1 MNITKRLTL
10 CFSILIISLIATNT
24 FSIQSFSR
32 IGNDLLYFQKNTL
45 SSLDI
50 MNKEMLTV
58 TLVRSQMYLHGLTQ
72 DATEM
77 EKIKERTFQIYD
89 ELCDMQKKYISEL
102 VSDQHDLEVSKK
114 TYEELKKFRSVME
127 QYFQLSEKNNLENI
141 TSVMSQDGIVGGT
154 INKLV
159 NDFTYQS
166 NYNSLLVD
174 KLSTSTNEFL
184 KHSMIISIVFVF
196 IAIAFL
202 GVFGLLT
209 VLNIRNRLNTM
220 KNEMTS
226 ICEGLDFSRNIEIGR
241 QDEIGLA
248 IKAFN
253 TLICRVS
260 ESLLLVRSASFSVSK
275 VTDNLSNGNTEL
287 STRTEAQAAAV
298 IETAASMEE
307 LSSTVKQN
315 AHNAHYAS
323 ELAITASDNAIKGG
337 DVVTATI
344 SIMKDISESSDRIAE
359 ITSVINDIAFQTN
372 ILALNAAVEAARAG
386 EQGRGFAVVAGEVRS
401 LAQRC
406 GQASKE
412 IKQLI
417 EESVSL
423 VNNGTHQADLAGKT
437 MDNIVNSVMMVKDL
451 MQEIAIA
458 SDEQNQGINQI
469 AIAMNEMDTTTQH
482 NAYLV
487 QESSSS
493 IASLLEQ
500 ASTLNKMVDAFQL
513 SHEKNYVP
521 LSDENSQSRNQFT
534 KPLNNVKTSWE
545 SF

>member
-10 CFSILIISLIATNT
+10 CFSILIISLIATNA

-32 IGNDLLYFQKNTL
+32 IGKDLLYFQKNTL

-50 MNKEMLTV
+50 MNKEMLKV

-72 DATEM
+72 DAGEM
-77 EKIKERTFQIYD
+77 HKIKEKTFEIYD
-89 ELCDMQKKYISEL
+89 ELCGMQKKYISEL
-102 VSDQHDLEVSKK
+102 VSDQHDLEVSNK

-127 QYFQLSEKNNLENI
+127 QYFELSEKNNLETI
-141 TSVMSQDGIVGGT
+141 TSVMSPGGVVGDA

-184 KHSMIISIVFVF
+184 KHSMIISIVLVL
-196 IAIAFL
+196 IAIIVL

-209 VLNIRNRLNTM
+209 VLNIRKRLNTM
-220 KNEMTS
+220 KNEMTY

-248 IKAFN
+248 IRAFN
-253 TLICRVS
+253 TLINRVS
-260 ESLLLVRSASFSVSK
+260 ESLFLVRSASFSVSK
-275 VTDNLSNGNTEL
+275 STDNLSNGNVEL
-287 STRTEAQAAAV
+287 STRTEAQSTAV

-323 ELAITASDNAIKGG
+323 ELAIAASDNAIKGG

-500 ASTLNKMVDAFQL
+500 ASTLNKMVEAFQL
-513 SHEKNYVP
+513 PHEKISVP
-521 LSDENSQSRNQFT
+521 LSDENTITRAPV
-534 KPLNNVKTSWE
+534 KKTSNDKQLWE

>member
-10 CFSILIISLIATNT
+10 CFSILIISLIATNA

-32 IGNDLLYFQKNTL
+32 IGKDLLYFQKNTL

-50 MNKEMLTV
+50 MNKEMLKV

-72 DATEM
+72 DAGEM
-77 EKIKERTFQIYD
+77 HKIKEKTFEIYD
-89 ELCDMQKKYISEL
+89 ELCGMQKKYISEL
-102 VSDQHDLEVSKK
+102 VSDQHDLEVSNK
-114 TYEELKKFRSVME
+114 TYEELKKFRSIME
-127 QYFQLSEKNNLENI
+127 QYFELSEKNNLETI
-141 TSVMSQDGIVGGT
+141 TSVMSPGGVVGDA

-166 NYNSLLVD
+166 NYNRLLVD

-184 KHSMIISIVFVF
+184 KHSMIISIVLVL
-196 IAIAFL
+196 IAIIVL

-209 VLNIRNRLNTM
+209 VLNIRKRLNTM
-220 KNEMTS
+220 KNEMTY

-248 IKAFN
+248 IRAFN
-253 TLICRVS
+253 TLINRVS
-260 ESLLLVRSASFSVSK
+260 ESLFLVRSASFSVSK
-275 VTDNLSNGNTEL
+275 STDNLSNGNVEL
-287 STRTEAQAAAV
+287 STRTEAQSTAV

-323 ELAITASDNAIKGG
+323 ELAIAASDNAIKGG

-500 ASTLNKMVDAFQL
+500 ASTLNKMVEAFQL
-513 SHEKNYVP
+513 PHEKISVP
-521 LSDENSQSRNQFT
+521 LSDENTITRAPV
-534 KPLNNVKTSWE
+534 KKTSNDKQLWE

>member
-10 CFSILIISLIATNT
+10 CFSILIISLIATNA

-32 IGNDLLYFQKNTL
+32 IGKDLLYFQKNTL

-50 MNKEMLTV
+50 MNKDMLKV

-72 DATEM
+72 DAGEM
-77 EKIKERTFQIYD
+77 HKIKEKTFEIYD
-89 ELCDMQKKYISEL
+89 ELCGMQKKYISEL
-102 VSDQHDLEVSKK
+102 VSDQHDLEVSNK
-114 TYEELKKFRSVME
+114 TYEDLKKFRSIME
-127 QYFQLSEKNNLENI
+127 QYFELSEKNNLETI
-141 TSVMSQDGIVGGT
+141 TSVMSPGGVVGDA

-166 NYNSLLVD
+166 NYNRLLVD

-184 KHSMIISIVFVF
+184 KHSMIISIVLVL
-196 IAIAFL
+196 IAIIVL

-209 VLNIRNRLNTM
+209 VLNIRKRLNTM
-220 KNEMTS
+220 KNEMTY

-248 IKAFN
+248 IRAFN
-253 TLICRVS
+253 TLINRVS
-260 ESLLLVRSASFSVSK
+260 ESLFLVRSASFSVSK
-275 VTDNLSNGNTEL
+275 STDNLSNGNVEL
-287 STRTEAQAAAV
+287 STRTEAQSTAV

-323 ELAITASDNAIKGG
+323 ELAIAASDNAIKGG

-500 ASTLNKMVDAFQL
+500 ASTLNKMVEAFQL
-513 SHEKNYVP
+513 PHEKISVP
-521 LSDENSQSRNQFT
+521 LSDENTITRAPV
-534 KPLNNVKTSWE
+534 KKTSNDKQLWE

>member
-1 MNITKRLTL
+1 
-10 CFSILIISLIATNT
+10 
-24 FSIQSFSR
+24 
-32 IGNDLLYFQKNTL
+32 
-45 SSLDI
+45 
-50 MNKEMLTV
+50 MLKV

-72 DATEM
+72 DAGEM
-77 EKIKERTFQIYD
+77 HKIKEKTFEIYD
-89 ELCDMQKKYISEL
+89 ELCGMQKKYISEL
-102 VSDQHDLEVSKK
+102 VSDQHDLEVSNK
-114 TYEELKKFRSVME
+114 TYEDLKKFRSIME
-127 QYFQLSEKNNLENI
+127 QYFELSEKNNLETI
-141 TSVMSQDGIVGGT
+141 TSVMSPGGVVGDA

-166 NYNSLLVD
+166 NYNRLLVD

-184 KHSMIISIVFVF
+184 KHSMIISIVLVL
-196 IAIAFL
+196 IAIIVL

-209 VLNIRNRLNTM
+209 VLNIRKRLNTM
-220 KNEMTS
+220 KNEMTY

-248 IKAFN
+248 IRAFN
-253 TLICRVS
+253 TLINRVS
-260 ESLLLVRSASFSVSK
+260 ESLFLVRSASFSVSK
-275 VTDNLSNGNTEL
+275 STDNLSNGNVEL
-287 STRTEAQAAAV
+287 STRTEAQSTAV

-323 ELAITASDNAIKGG
+323 ELAIAASDNAIKGG

-500 ASTLNKMVDAFQL
+500 ASTLNKMVEAFQL
-513 SHEKNYVP
+513 PHEKTSVP
-521 LSDENSQSRNQFT
+521 LSDENTITRAPV
-534 KPLNNVKTSWE
+534 KKTSNDKQLWE

>member
-10 CFSILIISLIATNT
+10 CFSILIISLIATNA

-32 IGNDLLYFQKNTL
+32 IGKDLLYFQKNTL

-50 MNKEMLTV
+50 MNKEMLKV

-72 DATEM
+72 DAGEM
-77 EKIKERTFQIYD
+77 HKIKEKTFEIYD
-89 ELCDMQKKYISEL
+89 ELCGMQKKYISEL
-102 VSDQHDLEVSKK
+102 VSDQHDLEVSNK

-127 QYFQLSEKNNLENI
+127 QYFELSEKNNLETI
-141 TSVMSQDGIVGGT
+141 TSVMSPGGVVGDA

-166 NYNSLLVD
+166 SYNSLLVD

-184 KHSMIISIVFVF
+184 KHSMIISIVLVL
-196 IAIAFL
+196 IAIIVL

-209 VLNIRNRLNTM
+209 VLNIRKRLNTM
-220 KNEMTS
+220 KNEMTY

-248 IKAFN
+248 IRAFN
-253 TLICRVS
+253 TLINRVS
-260 ESLLLVRSASFSVSK
+260 ESLFLVRSASFSVSK
-275 VTDNLSNGNTEL
+275 STDNLSNGNVEL
-287 STRTEAQAAAV
+287 STRTEAQSTAV

-323 ELAITASDNAIKGG
+323 ELAIAASDNAIKGG

-500 ASTLNKMVDAFQL
+500 ASTLNKMVEAFQL
-513 SHEKNYVP
+513 PHEKISVP
-521 LSDENSQSRNQFT
+521 LSDENTITRAPV
-534 KPLNNVKTSWE
+534 KKTSNDKQLWE